1 MRYARPSRL
10 AYVISEAS
18 PDHPLVVY
26 LMSLPDGRP
35 RILDGTAA
43 VIWVVAAQGEPDIP
57 DVVASILSVPVEV
70 VAPST
75 RDFLD
80 YLVAEGLL
88 AADAQTSVGTRDT
101 NG

>member
-1 MRYARPSRL
+1 MSYARPPRL

-26 LMSLPDGRP
+26 LMTLPDGRP
-35 RILDGTAA
+35 RVLDGPAA
-43 VIWVVAAQGEPDIP
+43 IIWVVAAQGEPDVP
-57 DVVASILSVPVEV
+57 DVVATILSAPVEE

-88 AADAQTSVGTRDT
+88 LADAQPDVGTGDT
-101 NG
+101 SD